1 MSNEKEKK
9 SSKSVIQE
17 HEVNLKKDKLSFNLD
32 YKNNMEISYPNNN
45 YRVYTK
51 PILILAF

>member
-1 MSNEKEKK
+1 MKKKK

-32 YKNNMEISYPNNN
+32 YKNNTEISYPNNN
-45 YRVYTK
+45 YCIYTK